1 MIEQPAIVTS
11 VTRKKVTLDVQRK
24 SACEACELSK
34 GCGTGSLGR
43 LMGTRN
49 QKITLDHDGE
59 FKPGDRVRVAIPEA
73 SLVWTSIVVYLSPL
87 LAMFL
92 FGGIGDALLEANEL
106 VITLLAIAG
115 LMLGFLF
122 SRQFAESGWVKRQR
136 PKVTRSLIDSPNS
149 Y

>member
-1 MIEQPAIVTS
+1 MIEQPAIVIS
-11 VTRKKVTLDVQRK
+11 VTREKVILDVQRQ
-24 SACEACELSK
+24 SSCEACELSK

-43 LMGTRN
+43 LMGKRTQQIIIDN
-49 QKITLDHDGE
+49 DGE

-92 FGGIGDALLEANEL
+92 FGGVGDALLEANEL
-106 VITLLAIAG
+106 VITLLAIVG
-115 LMLGFLF
+115 LIFGFLI
-122 SRQFAESGWVKRQR
+122 SRKFAESGWVKQQR
-136 PKVTRSLIDSPNS
+136 PKVTRSFIDSPNS